1 MPRRLANLVLL
12 ASVITLVATGLLP
25 WLLPESV
32 ARTLYLVHRVA
43 GIALLLSLVWKYAI
57 VRGSLVRRL
66 RPAKRDLTLVAA
78 AVASVALAFTL
89 VSGIAWTVGLVSFDR
104 PIPYSA
110 LNLHVFVGAILL
122 PLVLAHTLQ
131 RWERRPAATRLVGRR
146 AALRLVGLGA
156 VAAIVTV
163 ALDQVAPL
171 RRLTGSRHADS
182 FTANA
187 FPQTI
192 WNFDTVPEIDPRDW
206 VLAVRGAVDAPR
218 ELTYDALRRM
228 TPRDIDAVI
237 DCTGGWWS
245 EQRWTGIGLAELL
258 DASEPRRA
266 ASRVTVTSVTGHAW
280 SFGLDETS
288 DMLLAMQVGG
298 ETLSAGHGYP
308 IRLVAP
314 GRRGFQW
321 IKWVARIEVS

>member
-57 VRGSLVRRL
+57 GRGSLVRRL

-78 AVASVALAFTL
+78 ATASVALAFAL

-122 PLVLAHTLQ
+122 PLVLAHTLH
-131 RWERRPAATRLVGRR
+131 RWERRPAATRLASRR
-146 AALRLVGLGA
+146 AALRLLGLGSLAA
-156 VAAIVTV
+156 VVTV

-171 RRLTGSRHADS
+171 RRLTGSRPAHP
-182 FTANA
+182 FPANA
-187 FPQTI
+187 
-192 WNFDTVPEIDPRDW
+192 VPP
-206 VLAVRGAVDAPR
+206 
-218 ELTYDALRRM
+218 T
-228 TPRDIDAVI
+228 
-237 DCTGGWWS
+237 
-245 EQRWTGIGLAELL
+245 
-258 DASEPRRA
+258 
-266 ASRVTVTSVTGHAW
+266 
-280 SFGLDETS
+280 
-288 DMLLAMQVGG
+288 
-298 ETLSAGHGYP
+298 
-308 IRLVAP
+308 
-314 GRRGFQW
+314 
-321 IKWVARIEVS
+321 

>member
-32 ARTLYLVHRVA
+32 ARPLYLVHRVA
-43 GIALLLSLVWKYAI
+43 GIALLFSLVWKYAI

-66 RPAKRDLTLVAA
+66 RPDRRDLTLVAA

-89 VSGIAWTVGLVSFDR
+89 VSGIAWTLGLVSFDR

-122 PLVLAHTLQ
+122 PLVLAHTLH

-146 AALRLVGLGA
+146 AALRLLGLGGLA
-156 VAAIVTV
+156 TIVTV
-163 ALDQVAPL
+163 ALDQFAPL
-171 RRLTGSRHADS
+171 RRLTGSRHAGS

-192 WNFDTVPEIDPRDW
+192 WNFDTVPAIDTHDW
-206 VLAVRGAVDAPR
+206 RLVVSGAVDAPR

-258 DASEPRRA
+258 AGSAPRPTASW
-266 ASRVTVTSVTGHAW
+266 VTVTSVTGHAW
-280 SFGLDETS
+280 SFGLYETS
-288 DMLLAMQVGG
+288 EMLLATRVGG
-298 ETLSAGHGYP
+298 E
-308 IRLVAP
+308 
-314 GRRGFQW
+314 
-321 IKWVARIEVS
+321 